1 MRKITTFLALLLT
14 CIIGATAA
22 DFVPQAGTKYLI
34 KCKGD
39 SKYVLWNNSC
49 VLSGTDSKVILS
61 NWAQFDSRS
70 LFSIEGDATN
80 GYTIRSVKDNTQYVY
95 AINTNDANSNVGVK
109 AVSETPGDECV
120 WKIVAQGDGWN
131 IIPKNGEYSWN
142 NRGSYNGNAHVG
154 MWNSNAS
161 ANDIWYIKP
170 VDDVVDEV
178 VAGLSNITT
187 GTDLGLFSTSY
198 ANAVNTNATAYKT
211 SQSEEALANL
221 GALAVNKI
229 SYINLP
235 TGYYRIKS
243 CANDGNGSNFSVF
256 DGTYLF
262 TDIVN
267 YPNAARTLA
276 NVPLDEAKAKNNYV
290 WKITRG
296 ELPSATVGIVNGQG
310 KGVNN
315 GTNYNTINL
324 GLSDYYTTG
333 AIYFTQGLHITN
345 QGIHTVGGT
354 NQNANAEATRSNPF
368 TMTGWAHSD
377 SKGSAYIFEP
387 VSMDGVTAYTVN
399 VTGAEG
405 YVTLN
410 STNEVAKNG
419 GFFLLSSAPQVADF
433 TAATVANYDAAV
445 SIEGNTI
452 NVNYTYKLEYIKPL
466 AEAALAKTGVGY
478 PTATAAARTALQNA
492 VNEGTDATAI
502 VNALNAFKTSTTEIQ
517 MPEDGKA
524 YRIKV
529 PYIGG
534 TANYLY
540 CNGEKVGN
548 KADDQITDKN
558 DQVFVCHIVNGKYM
572 FATNYG
578 TYLSWA
584 DSGDNGN
591 HSYSTSAQTST
602 YIVQNDWTIEPATLD
617 KGTNGS
623 VSLTDRANVFGLVQM
638 KALEKTG
645 TNNYYLNSRMNDAF
659 ISQYPTDKFYDANNG
674 VNRSCYY
681 QFEEVTYPNTITFH
695 DATGINGVS
704 HIATF
709 SAPFATIIPAGV
721 KAYYVSAKGTEATM
735 TAIDAEAI
743 PANQGV
749 ILTSESGAA
758 ATMVPA
764 ASETAATITGNQL
777 GHSAGAAKTLTA
789 GEGYILGNG
798 SEGTAF
804 YPCKAGSLPI
814 NKAYLLGNGE
824 NAIVMN
830 FGNAVTGINTIAA
843 PASAKAPIF
852 DLSGRR
858 VVKATKG
865 LYIQNG
871 KKVIVK

>member
-1 MRKITTFLALLLT
+1 MKKITTFLALLLT

-22 DFVPQAGTKYLI
+22 DFVPKNGTKYLI

-39 SKYVLWNNSC
+39 NNVVCTREGTNILQAQQSVSEASYFSIESKVVDNVTYFYIHPAGDASKYVYTAQTPSNNNDNNDGVVGVTS
-49 VLSGTDSKVILS
+49 TAD
-61 NWAQFDSRS
+61 
-70 LFSIEGDATN
+70 DAT
-80 GYTIRSVKDNTQYVY
+80 
-95 AINTNDANSNVGVK
+95 
-109 AVSETPGDECV
+109 CL
-120 WKIVAQGDGWN
+120 WKITFNKGNNKPCAFN
-131 IIPKNGEYSWN
+131 ITPKGYDNYSWN
-142 NRGSYNGNAHVG
+142 CRSNGIGYWHTGGNNNAN
-154 MWNSNAS
+154 NS
-161 ANDIWYIKP
+161 WYITPNVELNGYYTIKNTATDRRTNLYNDFG
-170 VDDVVDEV
+170 VDK
-178 VAGLSNITT
+178 ITR
-187 GTDLGLFSTSY
+187 
-198 ANAVNTNATAYKT
+198 AA
-211 SQSEEALANL
+211 Q
-221 GALAVNKI
+221 
-229 SYINLP
+229 NLP
-235 TGYYRIKS
+235 
-243 CANDGNGSNFSVF
+243 A
-256 DGTYLF
+256 
-262 TDIVN
+262 
-267 YPNAARTLA
+267 TLT
-276 NVPLDEAKAKNNYV
+276 NNYV
-290 WKITRG
+290 WHVTTANNNVLTVLNG
-296 ELPSATVGIVNGQG
+296 EGTPLYHDGNGNASLPTLKVAYSD
-310 KGVNN
+310 
-315 GTNYNTINL
+315 GTKYYFGEALNCGNDSRKYKLTLWKDGDYNLADNQWTFAPVDASN
-324 GLSDYYTTG
+324 
-333 AIYFTQGLHITN
+333 IY
-345 QGIHTVGGT
+345 
-354 NQNANAEATRSNPF
+354 
-368 TMTGWAHSD
+368 
-377 SKGSAYIFEP
+377 
-387 VSMDGVTAYTVN
+387 N
-399 VTGAEG
+399 VVCNIADG
-405 YVTLN
+405 YVTYN
-410 STNEVAKNG
+410 ATSEKAKNG
-419 GFFLLSSAPQVADF
+419 GFFFISSTPEVADF
-433 TAATVANYDAAV
+433 TAATVANYEPATV

-452 NVNYTYKLEYIKPL
+452 NVNYTYNLQAVKHL
-466 AEAALAKTGVGY
+466 ASEALAKTGVGY

-529 PYIGG
+529 PYING

-540 CNGEKVGN
+540 CNGEKIGN
-548 KADDQITDKN
+548 KAN
-558 DQVFVCHIVNGKYM
+558 DETTNANDFVFVCHIVNGKYM

-617 KGTNGS
+617 KGAGN
-623 VSLTDRANVFGLVQM
+623 VSLTDRADVFGLVQM

-645 TNNYYLNSRMNDAF
+645 TTTYYLNSRMNDAF
-659 ISQYPTDKFYDANNG
+659 ISQYSTDKFYDANNG

-681 QFEEVTYPNTITFH
+681 QFEEVEYPNTITFH
-695 DATGINGVS
+695 DAQNINGVS

-709 SAPFATIIPAGV
+709 SAPFATIIPEGV

-735 TAIDAEAI
+735 TAIDAQAI

-764 ASETAATITGNQL
+764 AGETAAAITGNQL
-777 GHSAGAAKTLTA
+777 GHSAGAEKALTA

-871 KKVIVK
+871 KKFIVK

>member
-1 MRKITTFLALLLT
+1 MKKITTFLALLLT

-22 DFVPQAGTKYLI
+22 DFVPKAGAKYLI

-39 SKYVLWNNSC
+39 NKYVLWNNSC
-49 VLSGTDSKVILS
+49 VLSETDNTVILS
-61 NWAQFDSRS
+61 NRAQYDYRS
-70 LFSIEGDATN
+70 FFSIEGDATK
-80 GYTIRSVKDNTQYVY
+80 GYTIRSVKDTTQYVY
-95 AINTNDANSNVGVK
+95 AINTDDANSNVGVK
-109 AVSETPGDECV
+109 AVTGTPGDECD
-120 WKIVAQGDGWN
+120 WKIVAQDDGWN

-142 NRGSYNGNAHVG
+142 NRGGYNHNAHVG
-154 MWNSNAS
+154 MWSSNSN
-161 ANDIWYIKP
+161 ANDIWYIQT
-170 VDDVVDEV
+170 VE
-178 VAGLSNITT
+178 
-187 GTDLGLFSTSY
+187 DL
-198 ANAVNTNATAYKT
+198 ANAMSVGTSIGSINADCKKT
-211 SQSEEALANL
+211 VLAKAKAFNEGEGTEAQFNEFVAANS
-221 GALAVNKI
+221 AAA

-243 CANDGNGSNFSVF
+243 CANDGDGSNFSVF

-267 YPNAARTLA
+267 YPNVTKTLA

-410 STNEVAKNG
+410 STKEVAKNG

-452 NVNYTYKLEYIKPL
+452 KVNYTYNLATIKPL
-466 AEAALAKTGVGY
+466 AEEALAKTGVGY
-478 PTATAAARTALQNA
+478 PTTTAATRTALAEA
-492 VNEGTDATAI
+492 VKGTDATAI
-502 VNALNAFKTSTTEIQ
+502 GNALKAFKTSTTEIQ

-524 YRIKV
+524 YYIKV
-529 PYIGG
+529 PYING

-540 CNGEKVGN
+540 SDGNNETSNRVGN

-558 DQVFVCHIVNGKYM
+558 DKVFVCHIVNGKYM
-572 FATNYG
+572 FATNHG

-584 DSGDNGN
+584 DSGDGN
-591 HSYSTSAQTST
+591 KSYKTSAQTTT
-602 YIVQNDWTIEPATLD
+602 YVAQNDWTIEPATLE
-617 KGTNGS
+617 KGAGI
-623 VSLTDRANVFGLVQM
+623 VSLTNRADVFGYVQM
-638 KALEKTG
+638 KGLGKDG
-645 TNNYYLNSRMNDAF
+645 TTTYYLNSRINDAF
-659 ISQYPTDKFYDANNG
+659 VAAHSADKFYDANNG

-681 QFEEVTYPNTITFH
+681 QFEEVEYPNTITFH

-721 KAYYVSAKGTEATM
+721 KAYYVSAKGAEATM
-735 TAIDAEAI
+735 TAIDAQAI

-749 ILTSESGAA
+749 ILTSESGDA

-798 SEGTAF
+798 TEGTAF
-804 YPCKAGSLPI
+804 YPCKAGSLPS

-824 NAIVMN
+824 SAIVMN